1 MSKRKISELCIIS
14 LPDFLKEDMAKLLIN
29 DQEFTCSSER
39 IGAKFFPRVQPELH
53 IPMRKVLAFRGF
65 EQRSRSGYD
74 SSGKAE
80 IEMIRLLFS
89 VS

>member
-1 MSKRKISELCIIS
+1 MSEHKISGLCIIS
-14 LPDFLKEDMAKLLIN
+14 LPDFLKEDMAQLLIN
-29 DQEFTCSSER
+29 DQKFTCSPER

-53 IPMRKVLAFRGF
+53 IPMSKVLAFLEF
-65 EQRSRSGYD
+65 EQLSRSGYD

>member
-1 MSKRKISELCIIS
+1 MS
-14 LPDFLKEDMAKLLIN
+14 
-29 DQEFTCSSER
+29 
-39 IGAKFFPRVQPELH
+39 
-53 IPMRKVLAFRGF
+53 KVLAFLEF
-65 EQRSRSGYD
+65 EQLSRSGYD